1 MLGSGLIKLKTLRN
15 EGLANEPIALE
26 SQSMLKN
33 MGISYSVIKSPKEI
47 GSVVDQLLKE
57 NTAFGLDIETYP
69 LREFVQDTDGGIA
82 PRKSAIRLIQIYDGK
97 AHVYVF
103 DLKKIGSI
111 SQIPTALWE
120 RPLIAHNALFEM
132 KHLLHSGIVLKKLGC
147 SLLADRVIN
156 GNRTRLKKECGLLS
170 SASLKNL
177 SKEMLGLDID
187 KEMQTSDWS
196 EDTLTEIQIEY
207 AALDAVLPI
216 KLFQKQREVLSKKR
230 LIKSYELL
238 RDAQLAIAYMENSG
252 IGFDISNHRELIE
265 DLKKKSEVLLLEIY
279 ELLGVSFNL
288 NSSKQFGEWLSDIL
302 DENELARWV
311 KTNSGKLSTST
322 PTLKQNENRHEAF
335 AKIVQYRQLTKRI
348 SSFGEGLYKFIDIP
362 SKRLFG
368 SFSLGTTSTGRMAS
382 RQPNMQNMPRSDF
395 RQLFIPKEGY
405 RLISLDYSQQ
415 ELRVAAL
422 ITQDKALLHIYE
434 AGGDVH
440 ANTAAALLNIPKES
454 VSKPQ
459 RQLAKAVIFGLLYGQ
474 GAKGLANYAKQQ
486 YGVDMT
492 EEEAERH
499 RGALFRTYQ
508 GLRAW
513 QKQTGSLAKL
523 TGTASTPSG
532 RIRDFRR
539 ELEGYKFT
547 AALNLPIQGAAAEIT
562 LRAMIRFT
570 PFLSEECHLVNV
582 IHDELL
588 LEVIESQ
595 TSTYASLAQEAMEKA
610 FLDIFP
616 NAKTYLKGLVEANIG
631 QNWGELK

>member
-1 MLGSGLIKLKTLRN
+1 MKLKTLKN
-15 EGLANEPIALE
+15 EELANEPIAFERYSLLR
-26 SQSMLKN
+26 S
-33 MGISYSVIKSPKEI
+33 MGISYSVIESPKETYFVI
-47 GSVVDQLLKE
+47 DQLLKE
-57 NTAFGLDIETYP
+57 NIALGLDIETYP
-69 LREFVQDTDGGIA
+69 LSEFIQDTDGGIA
-82 PRKSAIRLIQIYDGK
+82 PRKSAIRLLQIYDGR

-111 SQIPTALWE
+111 SQIPIALWG

-156 GNRTRLKKECGLLS
+156 GNRKRLKKECGLLS

-177 SKEMLGLDID
+177 SKEILGLEID
-187 KEMQTSDWS
+187 KEMQTSNWA
-196 EDTLTEIQIEY
+196 EDALTEAQIEY
-207 AALDAVLPI
+207 AALDAVLPV
-216 KLFQKQREVLSKKR
+216 KLFQKQRQILSKKR

-252 IGFDISNHRELIE
+252 IGFDVSNHRKLIKELQ
-265 DLKKKSEVLLLEIY
+265 KKSEVLLLEIY

-288 NSSKQFGEWLSDIL
+288 NSSKQFGEW
-302 DENELARWV
+302 
-311 KTNSGKLSTST
+311 
-322 PTLKQNENRHEAF
+322 
-335 AKIVQYRQLTKRI
+335 
-348 SSFGEGLYKFIDIP
+348 LYKFIDIP

-382 RQPNMQNMPRSDF
+382 RQPNMQNMPREGF

-422 ITQDKALLHIYE
+422 ITQDKALLQIYE
-434 AGGDVH
+434 EGGDVH
-440 ANTAAALLNIPKES
+440 GNTAAALLNIPKET
-454 VSKPQ
+454 VSKQQ

-486 YGVDMT
+486 YGVDMS

-499 RGALFRTYQ
+499 RIALFQTYQ

-513 QKQTGSLAKL
+513 QKQAGSLAKL
-523 TGTASTPSG
+523 TGTVCTPSG
-532 RIRDFRR
+532 RIRDFRC

-616 NAKTYLKGLVEANIG
+616 SAKVYLQGLVEANIG